1 MLTLEFILID
11 AVNDSFE
18 QAHKLAEIANSLHAH
33 VNIIPYNRVEGLP
46 WKRPNI
52 NRQMAFSQILKE
64 ARVSHT
70 VRKEKGHDIDAA
82 CGQLRLQT
90 EQQRSQEL

>member
-1 MLTLEFILID
+1 MLTLEFILIQD
-11 AVNDSFE
+11 VNDSFD
-18 QAHKLAEIANSLHAH
+18 QAHRLAGIASRLHAH
-33 VNIIPYNRVEGLP
+33 VNLIPYTTVEGLP

-52 NRQMAFSQILKE
+52 KRQQAFAAVLKE

-70 VRKEKGHDIDAA
+70 IRKEKGHDIDAA

-90 EQQRSQEL
+90 EKARAG